1 MWARTSN
8 KLTATAVQ
16 KLRRPGRY
24 PDGAGLSLVIS
35 GSGKRS
41 WAYRYQL
48 RGRPREMTLGDA
60 AIASLAEARQHAAD
74 ARRLIAGGVDPLD
87 ARRDAEHPEPAEA
100 AVTFGEAA
108 RRYIG
113 AHEVAWRNPK
123 HRAQWRSTIETHC
136 GAIND
141 LPCDV
146 VTTREVLEVLM
157 PIWNSIPETASRL
170 RGRIEQVLAY
180 AAVQGWRS
188 EEAAN
193 PATWRGRLQLALP
206 SPGKVRRVEHHAA
219 LPWAEM
225 PAFYRSLA
233 ARDGTGRYRTAVLH
247 SDRVPQWRG

>member
-1 MWARTSN
+1 MGRTSN

-157 PIWNSIPETASRL
+157 PIWNSIPDKTASRL

-193 PATWRGRLQLALP
+193 PATGLGVAGCNLRCHPPARCGALSITPPCHGRKCRL
-206 SPGKVRRVEHHAA
+206 SIAA
-219 LPWAEM
+219 LQRVTAWALSHCGS
-225 PAFYRSLA
+225 AF
-233 ARDGTGRYRTAVLH
+233 
-247 SDRVPQWRG
+247 